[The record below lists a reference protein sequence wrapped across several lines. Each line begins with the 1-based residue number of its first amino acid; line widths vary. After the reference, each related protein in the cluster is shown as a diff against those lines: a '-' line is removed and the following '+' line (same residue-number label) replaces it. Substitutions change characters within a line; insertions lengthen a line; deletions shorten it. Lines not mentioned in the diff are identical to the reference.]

1 MNKEET
7 VKGSDS
13 GFSKIAKVDAID
25 RTVYK
30 SSMKQSPMSR
40 PFLYIALLML
50 CMTNPAFAVDI
61 LVKASAREDYIR
73 PVDEAGNAKS
83 ETYTFLKGK
92 YYPYEYEDPEDEIQ
106 FEEVAY
112 ALKKELTA
120 KNYVM
125 SEDPMKADFI
135 LVVHWGQTNSNPDV
149 EYFDLAVDAEDP
161 FDPMAELDAHEAD
174 KQARENAKIIG
185 ATSMYDMHVY
195 SLKRQQLEEAAR
207 HDRYFVN
214 VMALS
219 IEEIRYRTDKEVMPR
234 PLWTLQLS
242 LPTGRAEPTEA
253 FGTLAKTAG
262 RYSGENLLN
271 ADFIREKEKQ
281 GIVRIGKLEFIETID
296 TVDPAPEE

>member
-1 MNKEET
+1 MKIFPLNRLFSHL
-7 VKGSDS
+7 VVLLL
-13 GFSKIAKVDAID
+13 GFHF
-25 RTVYK
+25 
-30 SSMKQSPMSR
+30 Q
-40 PFLYIALLML
+40 
-50 CMTNPAFAVDI
+50 AFAVDI
-61 LVKASAREDYIR
+61 LVKATAREDYIR
-73 PVDEAGNAKS
+73 AVDETGNAKA

-92 YYPYEYEDPEDEIQ
+92 YYPYEYENPEDEIQ

-112 ALKKELTA
+112 ALKKEMTA
-120 KNYVM
+120 KHYVM
-125 SEDPMKADFI
+125 SEDPMSADFI
-135 LVVHWGQTNSNPDV
+135 LVVHWGQTNSNPDA
-149 EYFDLAVDAEDP
+149 EYFDMAVDAEDP
-161 FDPMAELDAHEAD
+161 FDPMAELDAYEAD

-185 ATSMYDMHVY
+185 ATSLYDMHVY

-214 VMALS
+214 VIALS
-219 IEEIRYRTDKEVMPR
+219 IKEIRNRPKKESMPR

-262 RYSGENLLN
+262 KYSGENLLN

-296 TVDPAPEE
+296 AVDDQPEK

>member
-1 MNKEET
+1 MKT
-7 VKGSDS
+7 CLLKWRFFCSILLVL
-13 GFSKIAKVDAID
+13 
-25 RTVYK
+25 
-30 SSMKQSPMSR
+30 SMASQT
-40 PFLYIALLML
+40 L
-50 CMTNPAFAVDI
+50 AVDI

-73 PVDEAGNAKS
+73 PVNDAGNTKA

-92 YYPYEYEDPEDEIQ
+92 YYPYEYENPEDEIR

-112 ALKKELTA
+112 ALKQELTA

-125 SEDPMKADFI
+125 SKDPMKADFI

-149 EYFDLAVDAEDP
+149 EYFDVAADSEDP
-161 FDPMAELDAHEAD
+161 FDPMAELDAYEAD
-174 KQARENAKIIG
+174 KQARENARIIG
-185 ATSMYDMHVY
+185 ATSLYDMHVY

-214 VMALS
+214 VLALS
-219 IEEIRYRTDKEVMPR
+219 VEEIRTRSEKEVMPK

-271 ADFIREKEKQ
+271 ADFIREKEKR

-296 TVDPAPEE
+296 EATEAPKQ